1 MFPTS
6 NIAIWPTSE
15 LKACQLPPCVSAH
28 SLFNN
33 HMKHDRAIRCEV
45 GSWASAMYNV
55 PCAMCPVQCAM
66 WVCPV
71 QCTLCPVQCTLRP
84 VQCTMC
90 PVQCAMC
97 MWYNVGLPCHPS
109 QSPAAESL
117 LIRGFNHPAGK
128 SSLFTDNSRLYS
140 PPWKVKRSSK
150 LGWTFLNLPWLPLM
164 NSIKNQ
170 TVDNI
175 DQDQHQS
182 TKHWKDHILLFDTP
196 GHGLNRPCE
205 ALFLVS
211 G

>member
-1 MFPTS
+1 MLGFLIYSISLSYCHLIMIPTS

-33 HMKHDRAIRCEV
+33 HKKHDRAIRCEV
-45 GSWASAMYNV
+45 GSWASAM
-55 PCAMCPVQCAM
+55 

-71 QCTLCPVQCTLRP
+71 QCTMCPVQCTMCP
-84 VQCTMC
+84 VLCTMCPIQCTMCPVLCTMC

-150 LGWTFLNLPWLPLM
+150 PGWTFFKSSKVPTDELN
-164 NSIKNQ
+164 
-170 TVDNI
+170 
-175 DQDQHQS
+175 
-182 TKHWKDHILLFDTP
+182 
-196 GHGLNRPCE
+196 
-205 ALFLVS
+205 
-211 G
+211 

>member
-1 MFPTS
+1 MIPTS

-33 HMKHDRAIRCEV
+33 HKKHDRAIRCEV
-45 GSWASAMYNV
+45 GSWASAM
-55 PCAMCPVQCAM
+55 

-71 QCTLCPVQCTLRP
+71 QCTMCPVQCTMCP
-84 VQCTMC
+84 VLCTMCPIQCTMCPVLCTMC

-182 TKHWKDHILLFDTP
+182 TKHGKDHILLFDTP

>member
-1 MFPTS
+1 MSKCNVQCALCYVPCAMC
-6 NIAIWPTSE
+6 NVG
-15 LKACQLPPCVSAH
+15 LPCVVQ
-28 SLFNN
+28 
-33 HMKHDRAIRCEV
+33 CE
-45 GSWASAMYNV
+45 MYNV
-55 PCAMCPVQCAM
+55 PCSMYKCALFNAQCAKHS
-66 WVCPV
+66 
-71 QCTLCPVQCTLRP
+71 
-84 VQCTMC
+84 
-90 PVQCAMC
+90 
-97 MWYNVGLPCHPS
+97 VGLPCHPS

-182 TKHWKDHILLFDTP
+182 TKHGKDHILLFDTP

>member
-1 MFPTS
+1 MIPTS

-33 HMKHDRAIRCEV
+33 HKKHDRAIRCEV
-45 GSWASAMYNV
+45 GSWASAM
-55 PCAMCPVQCAM
+55 

-71 QCTLCPVQCTLRP
+71 QCTMCP

-182 TKHWKDHILLFDTP
+182 TKHGKDHILLFDTP